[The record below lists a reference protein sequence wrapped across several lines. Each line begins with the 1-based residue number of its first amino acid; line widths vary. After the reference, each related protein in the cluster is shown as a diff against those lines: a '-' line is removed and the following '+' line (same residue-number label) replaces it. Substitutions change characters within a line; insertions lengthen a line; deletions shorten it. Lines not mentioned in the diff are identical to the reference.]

1 MNTIN
6 VNFIQLDEIY
16 PTKLVDE
23 ANDAVKQAK
32 SKHEEAQEGKKAE
45 LRQIVAEAANLKSTV
60 ESQDRLIK
68 SLNEVILV
76 KARGEMDTGHEQKL
90 LEQAEKKLAALKADQ
105 VSQADKRAEREAFW
119 DRNIAKASSRREE
132 AESEQQVKT
141 AKMQKVTQAVD
152 AYKEN
157 PRHGIGPIPRFRTT
171 MDALRALCWVGFV
184 LDGDGTPKCAASSLK
199 HVINLQ
205 GGSKVCMLPNGLMW
219 LGAFPEYM
227 NLPCGLTKSY
237 LVQTGLVSVDSFT
250 KAMLGDSVLSEKV
263 DELAFVF
270 IEERSMVLTR
280 HPKAT
285 ICFPP
290 TNVSARRLDAVVDYS
305 DIIPSIHDILEPELE
320 FVENTYSLGSSRQ
333 SHSLLGELI
342 DEAWEKARA
351 TIPSRPSFTAGQTR
365 MSSSSIDSLIGRYWE
380 AFLASPWESTIEG
393 SYALLKHRC
402 TRGEVANVYSLDTV
416 GHFGFRV
423 RTPDHDWILGEIY
436 CPPDQ
441 FSPKEPIDPSITSN
455 FPDAINGR
463 WLSEIGPV
471 KISIRTQRR
480 QV

>member
-1 MNTIN
+1 MNTTKE
-6 VNFIQLDEIY
+6 NFIQLDEIY
-16 PTKLVDE
+16 PAKLVDE

-32 SKHEEAQEGKKAE
+32 SKHEEVQEGKKTE
-45 LRQIVAEAANLKSTV
+45 LRQIATEAATLKSTV

-119 DRNIAKASSRREE
+119 DRKIANANSRREE
-132 AESEQQVKT
+132 AESELQAMT
-141 AKMQKVTQAVD
+141 AKILKVRQAVD

-199 HVINLQ
+199 HVIELQ
-205 GGSKVCMLPNGLMW
+205 GGSKVCMLPNDLMW
-219 LGAFPEYM
+219 LGAFPEYKG
-227 NLPCGLTKSY
+227 LPCGLGKVH
-237 LVQTGLVSVDSFT
+237 LVETGLVGLESFT
-250 KAMLGDSVLSEKV
+250 KAMLGESDLPDSGEPFS
-263 DELAFVF
+263 FFF
-270 IEERSMVLTR
+270 IEDKSAVLTR
-280 HPKAT
+280 HQKAT
-285 ICFPP
+285 IGLPP
-290 TNVSARRLDAVVDYS
+290 SSVSARRHDTIFDYS
-305 DIIPSIHDILEPELE
+305 DVIPSIHDVLEPELGL
-320 FVENTYSLGSSRQ
+320 VEGTYTLGSSRQ
-333 SHSLLGELI
+333 INSLLGELI
-342 DEAWEKARA
+342 DGAWEKARS
-351 TIPSRPSFTAGQTR
+351 TVPSRGNFTPGQPR
-365 MSSSSIDSLIGRYWE
+365 MSASSIDSLIGRYWE
-380 AFLASPWESTIEG
+380 AFLASPWERTIDG

-441 FSPKEPIDPSITSN
+441 FSPKDPIDPSIIAN
-455 FPDAINGR
+455 IPDAINGR
-463 WLSEIGPV
+463 WLSEVGPV

-480 QV
+480 QG